1 MGSAR
6 DQAGALGGPA
16 RVSLTRSDYGRHS
29 QPISALAAAAVPPPE
44 ETVSRIP
51 MRLPA
56 AMVAVVAPELQV
68 VAALVTV
75 HVRMTVLVPPGPVT
89 RSNALVFVPPG
100 AAVMRTDRFSAVQA
114 VL

>member
-1 MGSAR
+1 
-6 DQAGALGGPA
+6 
-16 RVSLTRSDYGRHS
+16 
-29 QPISALAAAAVPPPE
+29 
-44 ETVSRIP
+44 

-56 AMVAVVAPELQV
+56 AIVAVVAPELQV

-114 VL
+114 VLEDSRVVAATLTGSEPAGRSVASIAGEQMMKTVLELGGS